1 MEERFNELT
10 SLVKKLSNRTGHD
23 GACDAKTRDHD
34 SAATPNAPVSDD
46 GDSGLEQTSDP
57 ADHVVPS
64 APIVV
69 LREMGR
75 RCTGIEARPRAVG
88 MADMLELGA
97 LSKAEADA
105 LIKM

>member
-10 SLVKKLSNRTGHD
+10 SLVKKLSNRTDQD
-23 GACDAKTRDHD
+23 GARNTTTGGHD
-34 SAATPNAPVSDD
+34 SAATSNTPGSDD
-46 GDSGLEQTSDP
+46 GDSGLEQMSNP

-88 MADMLELGA
+88 MADMLELGT

-105 LIKM
+105 LIKV